1 MSSSTTAAWLW
12 LGAAIAPLLSM
23 VNGAD
28 CTEPNQS
35 FYDKFAV
42 DMMWRLRDEY
52 CNQHWDG
59 NFKLYVDNPDCPK
72 KSGTCYQGWW
82 YGHDHPTQLDCWTL
96 TEQIIDQ
103 CMKKKDGK
111 IYNGGTWSY
120 NGQYQEGWFYNVGR
134 PFKRNFKREVET
146 IDARSDVDRFH
157 TLLNGTVVELDAIG
171 FASYDMET
179 GAVVV
184 KEVVTF

>member
-1 MSSSTTAAWLW
+1 
-12 LGAAIAPLLSM
+12 
-23 VNGAD
+23 
-28 CTEPNQS
+28 
-35 FYDKFAV
+35 
-42 DMMWRLRDEY
+42 
-52 CNQHWDG
+52 
-59 NFKLYVDNPDCPK
+59 
-72 KSGTCYQGWW
+72 
-82 YGHDHPTQLDCWTL
+82 
-96 TEQIIDQ
+96 
-103 CMKKKDGK
+103 MKKKDGK